1 MKKYGGLLERISY
14 SYSIKKGN
22 NESID
27 KYKARLIYSV
37 CGLMGYASLWDE
49 SDDGDVSVAHVK
61 SRIKNIY
68 HCYKEM
74 YPEIDNVLKCSEDEL
89 ADEIYDVFSKTGVIY
104 HLPHKIS
111 RAMYSEAG
119 YGTILF
125 QRGMA
130 FGLIER
136 VSGLGVYSK
145 IKPDTN
151 TIDIRRMFGLNELS
165 LNEVWSS
172 IISRARWIPMSVKS
186 QEIEFLRI
194 DPPFSLGYWTK
205 EPASG
210 AKYSMLRLTNEYS
223 KLYYLYKKDHK
234 GIKASQ
240 LMNWQTSDRSYLF
253 LSNACLSSYGK
264 LAPIRYRHDGA
275 LVLITLDYLLPP
287 RELNFL
293 KLYSWPVEFETGKLD
308 FRRSCTSIVFQAI
321 KEILASQGYC
331 FKEE

>member
-1 MKKYGGLLERISY
+1 MKKYGGLLEKISY
-14 SYSIKKGN
+14 SYSIKQGN

-27 KYKARLIYSV
+27 KYKARLIYSI

-49 SDDGDVSVAHVK
+49 SDDGDVSVTHVK

-89 ADEIYDVFSKTGVIY
+89 ADEIYNLFSKTGVIY

-119 YGTILF
+119 CGTILF
-125 QRGMA
+125 KRGIA
-130 FGLIER
+130 FDFIER
-136 VSGLGVYSK
+136 VSGLGVYSQNK
-145 IKPDTN
+145 LDTN
-151 TIDIRRMFGLNELS
+151 TINIRRMFGLNELS

-172 IISRARWIPMSVKS
+172 IISRAQWTPMNVESKK
-186 QEIEFLRI
+186 IEFLRI
-194 DPPFSLGYWTK
+194 NPPFSSGYWTK
-205 EPASG
+205 APTFSAE
-210 AKYSMLRLTNEYS
+210 YSMLRLTNEYS
-223 KLYYLYKKDHK
+223 KLYYLYKKDHQR
-234 GIKASQ
+234 IKTSQ
-240 LMNWQTSDRSYLF
+240 LMNWQTNERSYLF
-253 LSNACLSSYGK
+253 LSNACLSSNGK
-264 LAPIRYRHDGA
+264 LPPIRYRNDGA

-293 KLYSWPVEFETGKLD
+293 KLYSWPVEFEMGKMD

-321 KEILASQGYC
+321 KEILVSQGYC